1 MSEDFIFKHQ
11 NRLKNHFVNV
21 SKVLLYGYR
30 RLSDGAKITFQV
42 IDGFDWEDKE
52 TGDSKGFV
60 FPAAETIAKIRNTTV
75 RTIQRHV
82 KELEEAKLITRQ
94 RRKYKAS
101 VLFIET
107 VSDKEAENYF
117 ELLKKTRNARQ
128 IEKEIVSRND
138 KNVVSQQRS
147 ETTKMSV
154 LYKKEDEDFKEDENN
169 VNDNFK
175 TFKERGNGEAVALRD
190 ILMQYGLKRSQKI
203 KKPDSLVKRDYLAE
217 EIAEKLNDRKSL
229 GCFRVIAD
237 KIPQSVI
244 FEVLAS
250 VKETANAGKI
260 RESKGALFVMII
272 GKYAESRGVDLGFK
286 RTGGG

>member
-1 MSEDFIFKHQ
+1 MSEDFIFKHR

-21 SKVLLYGYR
+21 SKVLLYGYK

-75 RTIQRHV
+75 RTIQRHI

-107 VSDKEAENYF
+107 VSDKEADNYF
-117 ELLKKTRNARQ
+117 ELLKKTGKARQ
-128 IEKEIVSRND
+128 IEKEVESRND
-138 KNVVSQQRS
+138 KNVVSEKRG

-154 LYKKEDEDFKEDENN
+154 LYKKENEDFKKDEIN
-169 VNDNFK
+169 VNEQK
-175 TFKERGNGEAVALRD
+175 TLKTKKGNGVVALRD
-190 ILMQYGLKRSQKI
+190 ILMQYGLKSPQKT

-217 EIAEKLNDRKSL
+217 NIAEKLNDKKSL

-237 KIPQSVI
+237 KIPQEVI

-250 VKETANAGKI
+250 VKKTAAAGKI
-260 RESKGALFVMII
+260 RENKGALFVDII
-272 GKYAESRGVDLGFK
+272 KKYAESRGVDLNFK
-286 RTGGG
+286 QTDGG

>member
-1 MSEDFIFKHQ
+1 MSEDFIFKHR

-60 FPAAETIAKIRNTTV
+60 FPAAETIAKIRNTTT

-82 KELEEAKLITRQ
+82 KELEAAKLITRQ

-117 ELLKKTRNARQ
+117 NLLKKTGKARQ
-128 IEKEIVSRND
+128 TEKEVESRND
-138 KNVVSQQRS
+138 KNVVSEKRG

-169 VNDNFK
+169 VNEDFK
-175 TFKERGNGEAVALRD
+175 TFKERKNGEAVALRD
-190 ILMQYGLKRSQKI
+190 ILMQYGLKRSKRTG
-203 KKPDSLVKRDYLAE
+203 KPDSLEKRDYLAE
-217 EIAEKLNDRKSL
+217 EIAEKLNDRRSL

-237 KIPQSVI
+237 KIPQEVI
-244 FEVLAS
+244 FEVLSS

-272 GKYAESRGVDLGFK
+272 EKYAESRGVDLGFK
-286 RTGGG
+286 KNTGG